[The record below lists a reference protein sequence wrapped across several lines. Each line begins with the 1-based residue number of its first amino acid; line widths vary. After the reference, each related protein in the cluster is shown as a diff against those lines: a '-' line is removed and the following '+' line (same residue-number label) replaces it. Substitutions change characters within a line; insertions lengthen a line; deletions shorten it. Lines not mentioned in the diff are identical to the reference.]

1 MALWHPGPRR
11 AGQEPCNNS
20 DCGFGANIF
29 KGVFMRHLS
38 HMLAIDSSFARKG
51 SAYILENAYSMLE
64 NAACFD
70 GGFGFRCAASFSRL
84 APTFM
89 YSYWI
94 VFL

>member
-1 MALWHPGPRR
+1 MTHVIAVL
-11 AGQEPCNNS
+11 QEPCRS
-20 DCGFGANIF
+20 SGCDLDQHIF

-70 GGFGFRCAASFSRL
+70 GGFGVRYAAFDIKL
-84 APTFM
+84 WPH
-89 YSYWI
+89 
-94 VFL
+94 